1 MDSADLLLRQEIC
14 FKGPGAIRSWICLII
29 KRIRKVWGNQQR
41 LCLKKTNRECNVQ
54 SNKGTKEK
62 LPERL
67 LIEDQKKENT

>member
-1 MDSADLLLRQEIC
+1 MFDYKENK
-14 FKGPGAIRSWICLII
+14 KG
-29 KRIRKVWGNQQR
+29 WGNQQR

-54 SNKGTKEK
+54 SNKGNKEK